1 MNHPLFALAGR
12 STTWVVNRSG
22 STSTVIA
29 DRELR
34 EAFLR
39 EALANI
45 GSIRLR
51 LLGDHDGIPGIPVA
65 TESRAY
71 LENVRAM
78 AGSFGCVELE
88 PVLSAMSGLMRARR
102 GEWDVDAID
111 SRAAM
116 VESWLIGEL
125 RW

>member
-1 MNHPLFALAGR
+1 MER
-12 STTWVVNRSG
+12 STSRVVHRSG
-22 STSTVIA
+22 STSTVIP

-51 LLGDHDGIPGIPVA
+51 LLGEGHGGPGMPVA
-65 TESRAY
+65 AETRAY
-71 LENVRAM
+71 LENIRAM
-78 AGSFGCVELE
+78 VESFGCVELE
-88 PVLSAMSGLMRARR
+88 PVLGTMVALMATDRPD
-102 GEWDVDAID
+102 WDVDAID
-111 SRAAM
+111 TRAAM